1 MNAIEMINGFLD
13 PALNDRSERP
23 RKLQDVLR
31 KWKRYQADNTFM
43 TTKGQFKNTAW
54 VQDSLRDD
62 VYL

>member
-1 MNAIEMINGFLD
+1 MNAIEMLNVLLD
-13 PALNDRSERP
+13 PAQHERP

-31 KWKRYQADNTFM
+31 KWKRYQADNKFIQH
-43 TTKGQFKNTAW
+43 GRVVKNTAW